1 MKILLVNYEYPPLGG
16 GAANGTMFIGK
27 VLAELGHEP
36 TVLTSAFGNLARQS
50 FDDDIC
56 VQRVRAIRKAVDRS
70 NPMEMASFLVAALW
84 SARRLARERQIEG
97 VITFFTIPCG
107 PVGWFLKRTLGLP
120 YVVSLRGGDVPGL
133 VPGIDRMH
141 RLMAPLRR
149 TVLRHASAIVANS
162 ASLARLSERTDPFP
176 VRIIPNGVNADY
188 FKPAP
193 NGEHSDGQTFR
204 ILFVGRL
211 HAQKNVALLLRAVA
225 GMRSEGATPVHL
237 DVVGDGPERAELE
250 RRAGLLGLSASVAW
264 HGWRSK
270 EETAVLYRRS
280 DCLVNPSIYEGM
292 PNTVLEAM
300 ASGLPVVASDVGGN
314 NELVIPGE
322 TGFLFRLSE
331 PHALQAH
338 LKTLTDNRELRRSL
352 GARGREV
359 ALASYSW
366 TSVGRRY
373 VSLLSGHDD
382 VEG

>member
-1 MKILLVNYEYPPLGG
+1 LKILLVNYEYPPLGG
-16 GAANGTMFIGK
+16 GAANATMFIGK

-36 TVLTSAFGNLARQS
+36 TVLTSAFGNLSRQS
-50 FDDDIC
+50 FDNGID
-56 VQRVRAIRKAVDRS
+56 VRRIRAFRKAADRS
-70 NPMEMASFLVAALW
+70 NPLEMASFLVAALW
-84 SARRLARERQIEG
+84 HARRVARERQIEG

-107 PVGWFLKRTLGLP
+107 PVGWFLKRSLGLP
-120 YVVSLRGGDVPGL
+120 YIASLRGGDVPGL
-133 VPGIDRMH
+133 VPGIDWMH
-141 RLMAPLRR
+141 RLTAPLRR
-149 TVLRHASAIVANS
+149 TVLRHACAVVANS

-188 FKPAP
+188 FRPASDR
-193 NGEHSDGQTFR
+193 ERRDGQTFR

-211 HAQKNVALLLRAVA
+211 HAEKNVALLLRAVA
-225 GMRSEGATPVHL
+225 GMRSEAVTQVHL
-237 DVVGDGPERAELE
+237 DIVGDGRERVELE
-250 RRAGLLGLSASVAW
+250 RLAGVLGLSACIAW

-270 EETAVLYRRS
+270 EETAVHYRHS
-280 DCLVNPSIYEGM
+280 DCLVNPSMYEGM

-300 ASGLPVVASDVGGN
+300 ASGLAVVASDVGGN

-338 LKTLTDNRELRRSL
+338 LKTLAGSRELCRSL

-359 ALASYSW
+359 ALAGYSW

-382 VEG
+382 AQG